1 MIVNIALITS
11 MIVNI
16 YLVYQQHKLMK
27 EYNKAVEEYK
37 KLLEG

>member
-11 MIVNI
+11 MIANI
-16 YLVYQQHKLMK
+16 YCIYQEHKLMK

-37 KLLEG
+37 KLLER

>member
-1 MIVNIALITS
+1 

-37 KLLEG
+37 KLLER